1 MADPA
6 SIAVTP
12 ASPTSTAGR
21 KPTSRTWR
29 LFTSFSRIVLLL
41 LIMIAWFQRSLIY
54 HPAKAKALPASG
66 SHASHAIF
74 DVTVKSHDGLTLNG
88 WLSIADEPQSAL
100 PVDLKPLLKKG
111 RPLVIVFPGN
121 AGHRAYRTHLLH
133 TFGEL
138 DVDALI
144 FDYRGYGDNPGK
156 PSEANLVRDARAV
169 WDYAHKTQGVS
180 PKQIV
185 LYGESLGGGTAVRL
199 SSELCRDGIEP
210 GGLIIQSS
218 FSSLVDAGGYHFPIL
233 PVSLMLMDR
242 FESSRHI
249 ASVTCP
255 ILQLHGERDRIV
267 PASLGQKLFDAAPA
281 QSSRKIAKRQV
292 LLPNTDHNDV
302 YGPDLP
308 LVVEALRAFLKQVA
322 KHTAR

>member
-6 SIAVTP
+6 SIAAAP
-12 ASPTSTAGR
+12 ASPRPNAGR
-21 KPTSRTWR
+21 EATSRTWR
-29 LFTSFSRIVLLL
+29 LLISFLRIVLLL

-66 SHASHAIF
+66 SHVSHAIF

-88 WLSIADEPQSAL
+88 WLSIADELQSAL

-156 PSEANLVRDARAV
+156 PSEANFVRDARTV
-169 WDYAHKTQGVS
+169 WDYAHKTLGVS

-199 SSELCRDGIEP
+199 ASELCRDGIEP

-218 FSSLVDAGGYHFPIL
+218 FSSLIDAGGYHFPVL
-233 PVSLMLMDR
+233 PVSLILIDR

-249 ASVTCP
+249 TAITCP
-255 ILQLHGERDRIV
+255 ILQLHGVRDCVV
-267 PASLGQKLFDAAPA
+267 PLSLGKKLFDAAPA
-281 QSSRKIAKRQV
+281 QSSSKTTKRQV
-292 LLPNTDHNDV
+292 LLPNSDHNDV

-308 LVVEALRAFLKQVA
+308 LVVDALRAFLKQVA
-322 KHTAR
+322 THAAR